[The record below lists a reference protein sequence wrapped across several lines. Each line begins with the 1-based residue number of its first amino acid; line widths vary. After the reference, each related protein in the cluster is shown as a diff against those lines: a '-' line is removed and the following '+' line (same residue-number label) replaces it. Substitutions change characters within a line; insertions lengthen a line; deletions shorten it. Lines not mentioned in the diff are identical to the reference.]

1 VKIVSD
7 SENNALGWSQII
19 RIPRGRRAKV
29 SRRRGRAH
37 VSPVA
42 GRFGPKLANTIHSF
56 SFSLNL

>member
-7 SENNALGWSQII
+7 SENSTLGWSEII

-29 SRRRGRAH
+29 SCERRHAH

-42 GRFGPKLANTIHSF
+42 GRFGTKLAQHYS
-56 SFSLNL
+56 